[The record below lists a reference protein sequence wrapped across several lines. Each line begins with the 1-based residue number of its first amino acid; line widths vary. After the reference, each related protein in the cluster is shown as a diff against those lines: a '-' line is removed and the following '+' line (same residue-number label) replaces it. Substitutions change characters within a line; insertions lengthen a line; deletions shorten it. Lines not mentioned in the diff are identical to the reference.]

1 MKMNRPPAS
10 RVEGTGRESSLLL
23 PSAYFYDPHE
33 NFIIIPF
40 IHYLTQIILQLIL
53 SDTRDKK

>member
-1 MKMNRPPAS
+1 MNRPPAS

-23 PSAYFYDPHE
+23 PSAYLYDPHE